1 MDGCCGEAH
10 TRRQQDDGGAENTQK
25 GGTHM
30 ALTGMQIYKNLP
42 KSNCKEC
49 GLPTCMAFAMQV
61 AAKQKELTACPH
73 LSGDAEQA
81 LSEASAPPMKL
92 IKIGPED
99 KQFEFGQETVMFRH
113 EEKFHRRSGIAVRIA
128 ASLSDEEV
136 AARVEHLNNSEF
148 MRVGDTLKVE
158 LVAVEVDGV
167 DDPAGRAKLV
177 AEKSQIPLIL
187 IGSSKEA
194 MSTAAE
200 AIKAEKPLIY
210 KADADNIDD
219 FSQIA
224 ASNKLPL
231 AVSGADLEELANLTT
246 KARTNKVE
254 EVVLAFKADNVGET
268 IRDLTIARRSALK
281 KQFRALGYP
290 SMVEVVAE
298 SPETECVFAASFAA
312 KYAAIVIIDGFE
324 SWELLPIM
332 TAIQD
337 VYTDPQVPNT
347 VEAKLYEIGS
357 TDENSPVMFT
367 TNFSLTYFSVEG
379 EVERSKVP
387 TYISV
392 VETEGLGVLNAYAGD
407 KISAEKV
414 VKTLQEQKVADKV
427 KHRKLIIPGLLPI
440 FRAEIEDTS
449 EWEEVIIGPE
459 NAREIPG
466 FLTKLAG
473 K

>member
-1 MDGCCGEAH
+1 
-10 TRRQQDDGGAENTQK
+10 
-25 GGTHM
+25 M

-42 KSNCKEC
+42 KTNCKEC

-61 AAKQKELTACPH
+61 AAKQKALTECPH

-92 IKIGPED
+92 VKIGPAG
-99 KQFEFGQETVMFRH
+99 KQFELGQETVMFRH
-113 EEKFHRRSGIAVRIA
+113 EEKFHRRSGIAIRLL

-136 AARVEHLNNSEF
+136 VAKVEKINNSTF
-148 MRVGDTLKVE
+148 VRVGDTLKVGFA
-158 LVAVEVDGV
+158 AVEVDGV
-167 DDPAGRAKLV
+167 ADPAGRAKLV
-177 AEKSQIPLIL
+177 AEKSQVPLIL
-187 IGSSKEA
+187 LGTTPDAMNAAVEA
-194 MSTAAE
+194 V
-200 AIKAEKPLIY
+200 KAEKPLIY
-210 KADADNIDD
+210 KADASNIEE

-224 ASNKLPL
+224 AAAKAVL
-231 AVSGADLEELANLTT
+231 AVSGTTLEELADLAS
-246 KARTNKVE
+246 KARVKKVE
-254 EVVLAFKADNVGET
+254 ELVLAFKGDNVGET
-268 IRDLTIARRSALK
+268 IRSLTIARRSALK

-290 SMVEVVAE
+290 AMVEVVAD
-298 SPETECVFAASFAA
+298 SPEIEALFAGSFAA
-312 KYAAIVIIDGFE
+312 KYAGIVLINGDE

-332 TAIQD
+332 TTIQD

-357 TDENSPVMFT
+357 PDENSPVLFT

-387 TYISV
+387 TYICV
-392 VETEGLGVLNAYAGD
+392 VDTEGLGVLNAYAGD

-414 VKTLQEQKVADKV
+414 VKTLQEQKVAEKV
-427 KHRKLIIPGLLPI
+427 KHRQLIIPGLLPI

-449 EWEEVIIGPE
+449 EWKEVIIGPE

-466 FLTKLAG
+466 FLTQRWK
-473 K
+473 